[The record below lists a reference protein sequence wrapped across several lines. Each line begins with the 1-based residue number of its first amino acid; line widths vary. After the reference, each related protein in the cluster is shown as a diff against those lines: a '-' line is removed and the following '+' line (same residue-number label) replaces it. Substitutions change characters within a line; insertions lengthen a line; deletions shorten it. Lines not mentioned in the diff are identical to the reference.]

1 MIDPAQP
8 PAWGSGVPRGLQE
21 HHEGWA
27 LGQPLPAEPALM
39 SPDRPGSAAPM
50 TGTPMTGTPGNGASV
65 TGAPMTGARGDGSR
79 PGSAGEPSAVSTGRG
94 ASREEL
100 WAMASY
106 LGAIF
111 FWLPAPLAV
120 YLARRN
126 RSIFVRSHAAQ
137 AFNLTLTATLFAIS
151 GGIIGGLLALN
162 SPWAALFIM
171 GPVLFA
177 FWIVVLTYLVRAAS
191 AASRNDFYEIP
202 GWLCVTALR

>member
-39 SPDRPGSAAPM
+39 SPDTPGSAAALTAAPM
-50 TGTPMTGTPGNGASV
+50 TGAAV
-65 TGAPMTGARGDGSR
+65 TGAPGNGARGDGSQ
-79 PGSAGEPSAVSTGRG
+79 PGSAGGPSAVSTGRG
-94 ASREEL
+94 ASREDL

-137 AFNLTLTATLFAIS
+137 AFNLTLTTTLFAIS

-177 FWIVVLTYLVRAAS
+177 FWIVVLTYLIRAAS
-191 AASRNDFYEIP
+191 SASRNDFYEIP
-202 GWLCVTALR
+202 SWLCVTALR

>member
-1 MIDPAQP
+1 
-8 PAWGSGVPRGLQE
+8 
-21 HHEGWA
+21 
-27 LGQPLPAEPALM
+27 M
-39 SPDRPGSAAPM
+39 SPDTPGSAA
-50 TGTPMTGTPGNGASV
+50 S
-65 TGAPMTGARGDGSR
+65 MTGAVGNGSQ
-79 PGSAGEPSAVSTGRG
+79 PGSAGEPPAVSTGPG
-94 ASREEL
+94 ASREDL

-111 FWLPAPLAV
+111 FWLPAPLVV

-171 GPVLFA
+171 GPALFA
-177 FWIVVLTYLVRAAS
+177 FWIVVLTYLIRAAS
-191 AASRNDFYEIP
+191 SASRNDFYEIP
-202 GWLCVTALR
+202 SWLCVTALQ

>member
-8 PAWGSGVPRGLQE
+8 QAWGSGVPRGLQE

-50 TGTPMTGTPGNGASV
+50 TGTPMTGTPGTALWPPLPPPGNGASV
-65 TGAPMTGARGDGSR
+65 TGAPMTGARGAQQARLRGR
-79 PGSAGEPSAVSTGRG
+79 AVRGQHGAGRQPRG
-94 ASREEL
+94 AVGHGLVPGRDL
-100 WAMASY
+100 LLAARPA
-106 LGAIF
+106 GR
-111 FWLPAPLAV
+111 LPGQAEPL
-120 YLARRN
+120 
-126 RSIFVRSHAAQ
+126 IFVRSHAAQ

-162 SPWAALFIM
+162 SPWAALFSM

-177 FWIVVLTYLVRAAS
+177 F
-191 AASRNDFYEIP
+191 
-202 GWLCVTALR
+202 

>member
-39 SPDRPGSAAPM
+39 SPDTPGSAAAVAGGM
-50 TGTPMTGTPGNGASV
+50 TSAMGNGSQ
-65 TGAPMTGARGDGSR
+65 
-79 PGSAGEPSAVSTGRG
+79 PGSAGEPSAVSTGHG
-94 ASREEL
+94 ASREDL
-100 WAMASY
+100 WAMAPY

-111 FWLPAPLAV
+111 FWLPAPLVV

-177 FWIVVLTYLVRAAS
+177 FWIVVLTYLIRAAS
-191 AASRNDFYEIP
+191 SASRNDFYEIP
-202 GWLCVTALR
+202 GWLCVTALQ

>member
-1 MIDPAQP
+1 MIDSAQP

-39 SPDRPGSAAPM
+39 SPDTPGSAAPV
-50 TGTPMTGTPGNGASV
+50 TGVAV
-65 TGAPMTGARGDGSR
+65 TGAPMTGVPGDGAPGNGSH

-94 ASREEL
+94 ASREDL

-106 LGAIF
+106 LSAIF

-120 YLARRN
+120 YLAMRN

-171 GPVLFA
+171 GPALFA
-177 FWIVVLTYLVRAAS
+177 FWIVVLTYLIRAAS
-191 AASRNDFYEIP
+191 SASRSDFYEIP
-202 GWLCVTALR
+202 SWLCVTALK

>member
-39 SPDRPGSAAPM
+39 SPD
-50 TGTPMTGTPGNGASV
+50 TPGTASQ
-65 TGAPMTGARGDGSR
+65 P
-79 PGSAGEPSAVSTGRG
+79 EAVSTGHD
-94 ASREEL
+94 ASREDL

-120 YLARRN
+120 YLAGRN

-171 GPVLFA
+171 GPVLFV
-177 FWIVVLTYLVRAAS
+177 FWIVVLTYLIRAAS
-191 AASRNDFYEIP
+191 SASRNDFYEIP
-202 GWLCVTALR
+202 SWLCVTALR

>member
-27 LGQPLPAEPALM
+27 LGQPLPAEPTLM
-39 SPDRPGSAAPM
+39 SPDTPGSAA
-50 TGTPMTGTPGNGASV
+50 AV
-65 TGAPMTGARGDGSR
+65 TGAPMTGVPGNGAPGDGSR
-79 PGSAGEPSAVSTGRG
+79 PGSAGAPSAVSTGRG
-94 ASREEL
+94 ASREDL

-177 FWIVVLTYLVRAAS
+177 FWIVVLSYLIRAAS
-191 AASRNDFYEIP
+191 SASRNDFYEIP
-202 GWLCVTALR
+202 GWLCVTALQ

>member
-21 HHEGWA
+21 HHEGWG

-39 SPDRPGSAAPM
+39 SPDTPGSAA
-50 TGTPMTGTPGNGASV
+50 S
-65 TGAPMTGARGDGSR
+65 MTGAVGNGSQ
-79 PGSAGEPSAVSTGRG
+79 PGSAGEPPAVSTGPG
-94 ASREEL
+94 ASREDL

-111 FWLPAPLAV
+111 FWLPAPLVV

-171 GPVLFA
+171 GPALFA
-177 FWIVVLTYLVRAAS
+177 FWIVVLTYLIRAAS
-191 AASRNDFYEIP
+191 SASRNDFYEIP
-202 GWLCVTALR
+202 SWLCVTALQ

>member
-8 PAWGSGVPRGLQE
+8 PAWESGVLRGLQE

-39 SPDRPGSAAPM
+39 SPDTPGSAAM
-50 TGTPMTGTPGNGASV
+50 TGGPPTGAQGNGSQ
-65 TGAPMTGARGDGSR
+65 
-79 PGSAGEPSAVSTGRG
+79 PGSAGEPSAASTGHAAG
-94 ASREEL
+94 HDEL
-100 WAMASY
+100 WAMVSY

-126 RSIFVRSHAAQ
+126 RSVFVRSHAAQ

-151 GGIIGGLLALN
+151 GGIICGLLALN

-177 FWIVVLTYLVRAAS
+177 FWIVVLTYLIRAAS
-191 AASRNDFYEIP
+191 SASRNDFYEIP
-202 GWLCVTALR
+202 SWLCVTALR